1 MLVEGVDYL
10 PVENGK
16 SFYDVLVVIDWN
28 FTAVGITK
36 SNIGKNTSQSAKS
49 LGLYNRRQGEKIG
62 CTSRSLKDVC
72 SIIKMIHVYTFL

>member
-1 MLVEGVDYL
+1 MLVEGVDCL

-16 SFYDVLVVIDWN
+16 SFYAVLVVIDWN
-28 FTAVGITK
+28 FTAVGIIK
-36 SNIGKNTSQSAKS
+36 RNIGKNTSHTAKS
-49 LGLYNRRQGEKIG
+49 LGLHIRRRGEKIG